1 MKTVSFIHL
10 SDLHFS
16 HPQLADDQL
25 NADTATALDELVER
39 ICGIEPRPGF
49 IAISGDL
56 TNRGDSMSY
65 RLLREKLARLEPP
78 IVYALGN
85 HDTRPG
91 FYEGMLDRTDDSS
104 APYFGDREI
113 DGVHVIVLDT
123 SVAGRIGGA
132 LCETQ
137 FAFLDAALARHAD
150 LPKIIVMHHAPSVGE
165 DAGYGW
171 ERLGEEDTA
180 RFRALVSGRNVAGI
194 LTGHIHYDRVSV
206 WHGIPIVV
214 SNGNHSAVD
223 PTYGNGLR
231 IMTGTSFGF
240 CALRSSGLTV
250 SFVPMPSDR
259 RELRRAPDERMR
271 TYV

>member
-16 HPQLADDQL
+16 HPEIRDDQL
-25 NADTATALDELVER
+25 NTDTVAALDELILR
-39 ICGIEPRPGF
+39 LGGIEPRPSF

-56 TNRGDSMSY
+56 TNRGDAASY
-65 RLLREKLARLEPP
+65 RLLREKLAQFDVPVVL
-78 IVYALGN
+78 ALGN
-85 HDTRPG
+85 HDTREG
-91 FYEGMLDRTDDSS
+91 FYEGMLATDP
-104 APYFGDREI
+104 AAVPYCHDVAI

-137 FAFLDAALARHAD
+137 FAFLDRALEEHAG
-150 LPKIIVMHHAPSVGE
+150 LPKLIVMHHAPSVGE

-171 ERLGEEDTA
+171 ERLSEHDTA
-180 RFRALVSGRNVAGI
+180 RFRGLVLGRNVVGI

-223 PTYGNGLR
+223 PTYVNGLR

-240 CALRSSGLTV
+240 CTLRRSGLTV